1 MKQIAKFFRRKRKTN
16 GLERSTATMPINPG
30 QLSESIGQNGDGHV
44 NQLVSGSA
52 IDVGRRR
59 ENNEDAML
67 GFSGNLAQDG
77 KNQVFG
83 FFAVADGMG
92 GHRNGELASEFALRA
107 VGNHVMSKLY
117 NPLFGPNPKPPQNS
131 LREILESGLVEA
143 HRQVQRSAPGGG
155 CTITTALIFGTQVV
169 IGHLGDSRA
178 YSVYKDGRIQALTQ
192 DHTLVNRLVDMGE
205 ITAEEAETHPQKSVL
220 IRALGQGSDMEADIF
235 TSIMPQQGYLLL
247 CTDGLWGVVSDS
259 EMQKIINSVPNA
271 NLAAELL
278 VEAANKAGGPD
289 NIAAILVQLVD

>member
-1 MKQIAKFFRRKRKTN
+1 MKRIAKFFRRKRKTN
-16 GLERSTATMPINPG
+16 GLERPTAAMPINPG
-30 QLSESIGQNGDGHV
+30 QFSEAIGQNGDGHV
-44 NQLVSGSA
+44 NQLISGSA

-107 VGNHVMSKLY
+107 VGNHVMSELY

-131 LREILESGLVEA
+131 LREILESGLLEA

-220 IRALGQGSDMEADIF
+220 IRALGQGSDLEADIF

-259 EMQKIINSVPNA
+259 EMQKIINSAPNA

>member
-1 MKQIAKFFRRKRKTN
+1 MKQIAKFFRRNRKTS
-16 GLERSTATMPINPG
+16 GLERPTATMPINPG
-30 QLSESIGQNGDGHV
+30 QFSESIGQNGDGHV
-44 NQLVSGSA
+44 NQLVTGSA
-52 IDVGRRR
+52 IDVGQRR

-107 VGNHVMSKLY
+107 VGNHVMSNLY

-131 LREILESGLVEA
+131 LREILESGLLEA

-169 IGHLGDSRA
+169 IGHVGDSRA

-259 EMQKIINSVPNA
+259 EMQKIINSAPNA